1 MGGVIGRVILR
12 RENKRE
18 NVRKERHRRIM
29 NILSPSI
36 LSADFCKLGEQIK
49 EVESAGAQ
57 YLHIDV
63 MDGLFV
69 PSISYGMPVI
79 KSIRKCSEIFFDVH
93 LMIEKPERY
102 VQEFADSGADLINF
116 HVEATEDVIGT
127 IEKIRALDKKVG
139 ITIKPAT
146 PASAVEPYLELVD
159 MVLVMTVEP
168 GFGGQKL
175 ISECLDKVQEIRKM
189 VKTKGLTTDI
199 EVDGGI
205 DAGNVHLALEAGA
218 NVIVAGSAVFKNDI
232 AENVKDFLQ
241 RMCE

>member
-1 MGGVIGRVILR
+1 
-12 RENKRE
+12 
-18 NVRKERHRRIM
+18 M

-79 KSIRKCSEIFFDVH
+79 KSIRKCTEMFFDVH

-116 HVEATEDVIGT
+116 HVEATEDVLGT
-127 IEKIRALDKKVG
+127 IEKIRFLGKKVG

-146 PASAVEPYLELVD
+146 PAEAVEPYLGLVD

-175 ISECLDKVQEIRKM
+175 ISECLDKVQKIRKM
-189 VKTKGLTTDI
+189 VTDKGLITDI

-205 DAGNVHLALEAGA
+205 DADNVHLALEAGA
-218 NVIVAGSAVFKNDI
+218 NVIVAGSAVFKNNV
-232 AENVKDFLQ
+232 AENVKVFMEKL
-241 RMCE
+241 